1 MMSAWKHTP
10 YQRRYFAEQ
19 LSLKRPQ
26 SSIDNLA
33 SAMTGTKVDLNPHQ
47 VDAALFALKS
57 PLSSGAL
64 LADEVGLGKTIEA
77 GLVLSQFWAERKRR
91 ILLIVP
97 ASLRMQWRQELAD
110 KFFID
115 SILMEATPF
124 NKAKREG
131 RSNPF
136 DVDGRVVICSY
147 NFAARKDAEIRTVP
161 WDLVIMDEAH
171 RLRNVYKKSNV
182 TGKKLKRALEGRKKL
197 LLTATPLQN
206 NLMELYGLAS
216 IIDDHVFGDA
226 RTFRDMYVAASNEDL
241 RNRNLKDRLQGI
253 CHRTLRKQVTE
264 YIRYTN
270 RHAILQEYAPS
281 AAEEELYNDIS
292 DYLQSDK
299 LYALPQGQRT
309 LITMVLRKLLASSSF
324 AISGTLSSLIGR
336 LEGLLAGVEGELD
349 MSDYD
354 AYGDLVDGDPDEEKF
369 ETLNLAQERD
379 EILLELGRL
388 KEYASLANSITRN
401 AKGDNL
407 LFALEK
413 GFAKIEELGGQR
425 KAVIFTESRR
435 TQEYLLR
442 LLSDNGYEGK
452 IVFLNGSNNDAVS
465 KRIYDDWKQR
475 HSEDG
480 AISGSRQADMKAAVV
495 EEFRDRASILIGTEA
510 AAEGINLQF
519 CSLLVNYDL
528 PWNPQRIEQRIGR
541 CHRYGQKNDV
551 VVINFLNKRNA
562 ADVRVYE
569 LLSEKFNLFNGV
581 FGSSD
586 EVIGSIESG
595 VDFEKRIAGI
605 YQKCKTSDEI
615 QAEFDALQDE
625 LADSIDEKL
634 VEARHSILENF
645 DEDVAARLKDC
656 QASTVASLDKF
667 SQWTLFFLLAHG
679 AERVTPEDKLR
690 FRFNGDPS
698 GRVYNLQW
706 RDAEVEGDTF
716 LRRDDSRYLRW
727 IEEAKSADLPFGS
740 VKFLYRDSGR
750 RISYL
755 DEHPCLKG
763 IITMDRLSYT
773 GIGEEE
779 HLVITAVADDGTLLD
794 DDLVNTL
801 FELPAESCYA
811 TAGADDEVEVLRTER
826 VEQRRQ
832 AIEAANKQY
841 FLDECAKLDA
851 YSEDLKEGLQRELK
865 DIKKTIAEKKRE
877 FRNSTDLP
885 LDEMLSIKDD
895 LNKLER
901 QRKRMQRDLYD
912 REDEI
917 DAQNEQLQAEMREK
931 LRGNSK
937 LERIM
942 TIAFEVE

>member
-1 MMSAWKHTP
+1 MMRYTS
-10 YQRRYFAEQ
+10 YQSRYFAEQ

-26 SSIDNLA
+26 SSVEGLA
-33 SAMTGTKVDLNPHQ
+33 SAMAGSKIDLNPHQ

-77 GLVLSQFWAERKRR
+77 GLVLAQFWAERKRK

-97 ASLRMQWRQELAD
+97 ASLRMQWRQELSD

-115 SILMEATPF
+115 SVLMESTTF
-124 NKAKREG
+124 NKARRAGKV
-131 RSNPF
+131 NPF
-136 DVDGRVVICSY
+136 DVEDAVVICSY
-147 NFAARKDAEIRTVP
+147 NFAARKDSEIRTIP

-171 RLRNVYKKSNV
+171 RLRNVYKPSNV
-182 TGKKLKRALEGRKKL
+182 TGNKLKDALAGRKKL

-226 RTFRDMYVAASNEDL
+226 KTFREMYVSAENEDM
-241 RNRNLKDRLQGI
+241 RNLNLKTRLASI

-281 AAEEELYNDIS
+281 AAEEQLYNCIS
-292 DYLQSDK
+292 DYLRTDR
-299 LYALPQGQRT
+299 LHALPSGQRT
-309 LITMVLRKLLASSSF
+309 LMTMILRKLLASSSF
-324 AISGTLSSLIGR
+324 AISGTLTSLITR
-336 LEGLLAGVEGELD
+336 LEGMLDGIDSDVDLSDFDALDEVVDAGDDAAVE
-349 MSDYD
+349 DYD
-354 AYGDLVDGDPDEEKF
+354 PQ
-369 ETLNLAQERD
+369 QERA
-379 EILLELGRL
+379 EIEHELGLLR
-388 KEYASLANSITRN
+388 EYAKLAKSITKN

-407 LFALEK
+407 LFALDK
-413 GFAKIEELGGQR
+413 GFKKIEELGGQR

-442 LLSDNGYEGK
+442 LLSDNGYEGQ
-452 IVFLNGSNNDAVS
+452 IVFLNGSNNDDVS
-465 KRIYDDWKQR
+465 KRIYAEWKDR
-475 HSEDG
+475 HSNDG
-480 AISGSRQADMKAAVV
+480 EISGSKQADMKAAVV

-519 CSLLVNYDL
+519 CSLVVNYDL

-551 VVINFLNKRNA
+551 VVINFLNKQNA

-569 LLSEKFNLFNGV
+569 LLSQKFNLFEGV

-595 VDFEKRIAGI
+595 VDFEKRIAAI
-605 YQKCKTSDEI
+605 YQKCKTSEEI
-615 QAEFDALQDE
+615 QEEFDALQDE
-625 LADSIDEKL
+625 LADNIDAKM

-645 DEDVAARLKDC
+645 DEEVALRLKDC
-656 QASTVASLDKF
+656 QDCTVASLDHF

-679 AERVTPEDKLR
+679 AERVEPLDKWR
-690 FRFNGDPS
+690 FRFPEDPQQ
-698 GRVYNLQW
+698 RVFSLQW
-706 RDAEVEGDTF
+706 RDAEDDDCVF
-716 LRRDDSRYLRW
+716 FRRDNPIYLRW
-727 IEEAKSADLPFGS
+727 IEDAKSEELPFATVRFQYAAS
-740 VKFLYRDSGR
+740 NR

-755 DEHPCLKG
+755 DDHPG
-763 IITMDRLSYT
+763 ISGLISIDKLSYA

-779 HLVITAVADDGTLLD
+779 HLVVTALADDGETLD
-794 DDLVNTL
+794 DGIVDTL
-801 FELPAESCYA
+801 FELPATAEA
-811 TAGADDEVEVLRTER
+811 TCGGADCLEALRRER
-826 VEQRRQ
+826 VEQQRQ
-832 AIEAANKQY
+832 AIELANKKY
-841 FLDECAKLDA
+841 YLDECAKLDA
-851 YSEDLKEGLQRELK
+851 YSEDLKQGLQRDLKELK
-865 DIKKTIAEKKRE
+865 KAIAEKKRE

-885 LDEMLSIKDD
+885 LDEV
-895 LNKLER
+895 LEIR
-901 QRKRMQRDLYD
+901 GELDRMKKRLTRMQRELYD

-917 DAQNEQLQAEMREK
+917 DARNDELQDEMREK
-931 LRGNSK
+931 LRGNSH
-937 LERIM
+937 LERI
-942 TIAFEVE
+942 TTFAFTVE